1 LAFTIVSATEIMFL
15 LEEDPDGGYTTQ
27 ALKESIFTEAD
38 DLETLK
44 IAIEDAVQC
53 HFDLPA
59 EHPEIIRF
67 GEN

>member
-1 LAFTIVSATEIMFL
+1 L
-15 LEEDPDGGYTTQ
+15 DPNGGYTAQ

-44 IAIEDAVQC
+44 DAVQC

-59 EHPEIIRF
+59 ERPEIIRF

>member
-1 LAFTIVSATEIMFL
+1 VSATAIIFL
-15 LEEDPDGGYTTQ
+15 VEEDPDGGYTAQ

-53 HFDLPA
+53 RFDIPA
-59 EHPEIIRF
+59 ERPEIIRF